1 MPPLIPH
8 FIDDYTDLSQ
18 KIENQLFVSGTTNYY
33 AVNLETSLYAVD
45 FDSLFNWTFYNE
57 SFEEVNFPKTSHPLY
72 RNHYNVYDVNE
83 GNYILGI
90 SSNADIITLYDFH
103 IFSLSNY
110 ESLVDLDNPIK
121 ANEGSFDLHIEGLYD
136 FVLIDF
142 ESLEGGY
149 LEVTYNSEKP
159 FHFMEYEEGNFSFNP
174 YNSNNQSNQYLALN
188 KGLTKILF
196 WANYEVITTLEFTV
210 FGVTYEDGME
220 LSEKYQD
227 DFIVSKPSIHPVYNF
242 SVPFDGNITFEM
254 ELNFMHK
261 VPNSSITLQIR
272 KENNHDIYSSVEMR
286 DGVAIAYLKEGNY
299 TLRIMAG
306 YSLKI
311 KRAVS
316 IPDDMGMEEINLS
329 YANSSYD
336 LQNSNSSSYFKLFNH
351 YPGLNKIISFSL
363 EKEEYVYPI
372 VSFGEFV
379 LKNELGERL
388 NLYGK
393 TSTLHKLN
401 PGKYYLHFPE
411 NTTNMIR
418 KIGAKVLILKDPN
431 ILNDD
436 YSIDNIGN
444 IVLNEQFIVSD
455 DYYGDDDYLKFV
467 LTEEKEITIVSTKRL
482 AFSIYDSNLK
492 LISSYSDYN
501 KKLTLNPGEYVLKI
515 SHGIFYNNN
524 IGSTTSII
532 LEVS

>member
-1 MPPLIPH
+1 
-8 FIDDYTDLSQ
+8 
-18 KIENQLFVSGTTNYY
+18 
-33 AVNLETSLYAVD
+33 
-45 FDSLFNWTFYNE
+45 
-57 SFEEVNFPKTSHPLY
+57 
-72 RNHYNVYDVNE
+72 
-83 GNYILGI
+83 
-90 SSNADIITLYDFH
+90 
-103 IFSLSNY
+103 
-110 ESLVDLDNPIK
+110 
-121 ANEGSFDLHIEGLYD
+121 
-136 FVLIDF
+136 
-142 ESLEGGY
+142 
-149 LEVTYNSEKP
+149 
-159 FHFMEYEEGNFSFNP
+159 
-174 YNSNNQSNQYLALN
+174 
-188 KGLTKILF
+188 
-196 WANYEVITTLEFTV
+196 
-210 FGVTYEDGME
+210 
-220 LSEKYQD
+220 
-227 DFIVSKPSIHPVYNF
+227 
-242 SVPFDGNITFEM
+242 
-254 ELNFMHK
+254 
-261 VPNSSITLQIR
+261 
-272 KENNHDIYSSVEMR
+272 
-286 DGVAIAYLKEGNY
+286 